1 MKEMLYVFLF
11 TLFFAAVAVE
21 RKNRRC
27 CSCFFFF
34 NSRSLGDY
42 AILLPP
48 KRAGTRNANFHSD
61 LHEGVDVRTIF

>member
-1 MKEMLYVFLF
+1 MCSYSLYFSLLSLSKERIGVVVLV
-11 TLFFAAVAVE
+11 
-21 RKNRRC
+21 
-27 CSCFFFF
+27 SFFFI
-34 NSRSLGDY
+34 SRSLGDY

>member
-1 MKEMLYVFLF
+1 MCSYSLYFSLLSLSKERIGVVVLVS
-11 TLFFAAVAVE
+11 FFI
-21 RKNRRC
+21 
-27 CSCFFFF
+27 
-34 NSRSLGDY
+34 SRSLGDY